1 MADFVHSA
9 GYDVAHVDVRPA
21 DGILDRP
28 YEVITIGDA
37 IHDTAGAEFLAH
49 WRAELGLD

>member
-1 MADFVHSA
+1 MADFVHNA
-9 GYDVAHVDVRPA
+9 GFDVAHVDVRPS

-49 WRAELGLD
+49 WRNELGLA